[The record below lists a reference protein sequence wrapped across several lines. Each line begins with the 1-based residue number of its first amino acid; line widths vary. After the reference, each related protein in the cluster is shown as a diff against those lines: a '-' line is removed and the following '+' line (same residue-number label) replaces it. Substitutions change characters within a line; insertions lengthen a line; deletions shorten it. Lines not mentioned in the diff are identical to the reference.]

1 MPNEMEPNDL
11 VNQLPNDGWLYRRIL
26 VYVISMVSLALLAY
40 IIYKNPDTQ
49 IALGLIA
56 LIALLNTLYMIV
68 ANNAFKEI
76 LARAAELITLVTKN

>member
-1 MPNEMEPNDL
+1 MENETAPNRVLD
-11 VNQLPNDGWLYRRIL
+11 QLPNDGWLFRRIL
-26 VYVISMVSLALLAY
+26 VYVISMVSLAFLAF

-68 ANNAFKEI
+68 ANDAFKDI
-76 LARAAELITLVTKN
+76 LARTAELIARIKT

>member
-1 MPNEMEPNDL
+1 MEKETAPDS
-11 VNQLPNDGWLYRRIL
+11 VVSQLPNDGWLYRRIL
-26 VYVISMVSLALLAY
+26 VYVISMVSLAFLAY

-56 LIALLNTLYMIV
+56 LIALLNTLYMVV

-76 LARAAELITLVTKN
+76 LARAAELLSLIKN